1 MQNFGPNCNYFSIQM
16 DCGLNSRKGKGSLTK
31 VPGRTGKIG
40 SGRLDLD
47 WTVQIG
53 LDLDLISS
61 IAFGLDGSDPSGRG
75 AAAEHAGD
83 SVPRRR
89 GPMLAGVW
97 RFLGSR
103 ARLGLEF
110 GPWAR
115 ERHA

>member
-1 MQNFGPNCNYFSIQM
+1 MI
-16 DCGLNSRKGKGSLTK
+16 LRKPRGSLTK

-47 WTVQIG
+47 RTVQIR

-61 IAFGLDGSDPSGRG
+61 VAFGLDGSVPSGRG

-89 GPMLAGVW
+89 GLILTGVW
-97 RFLGSR
+97 CFWGSR

-110 GPWAR
+110 GPGAR